1 MMFGNSG
8 RADLILVVHYPPYI
22 KEGDQR
28 EYSWS
33 LHIIDLSIIMDIKK
47 WENLVWK
54 SEKDTLKQ

>member
-1 MMFGNSG
+1 MKSGNSG
-8 RADLILVVHYPPYI
+8 RADLILVVHYPPCI

-28 EYSWS
+28 EYSWG

-54 SEKDTLKQ
+54 RGKDTSKQ